1 MNSEIEIYQIN
12 KVVPKLSKWF
22 NNDKLIC
29 SQILI
34 NYLNLE
40 EKVGSVNYYDL
51 ADKCKKLKTFKT
63 NFAQMKNLGEKNHGK
78 IFDVNKDKIQLWKP
92 IEKDIYREFTKYK
105 KSIGQNN

>member
-22 NNDKLIC
+22 NNRNLIC

-34 NYLNLE
+34 NYLTLE
-40 EKVGSVNYYDL
+40 ENKNIVNYYDI
-51 ADKCKKLKTFKT
+51 AEKCKNLKTFKT

-78 IFDVNKDKIQLWKP
+78 IFDVENGIVKIWKP
-92 IEKDIYREFTKYK
+92 VEKDVYREYLKFK
-105 KSIGQNN
+105 KNN